1 MSQGAFNGSYVVP
14 IVVARSFE
22 AAGMP
27 AGLQVERPAQRRKAR
42 VHIPVPCKR
51 NSSAI
56 VLHPI
61 VALLLEFYGE
71 CRWEYIGNQR
81 IRIPPDQPQGRLRIL
96 INPCRHFAVRICD
109 ECRWNYIL
117 KEDEVPG
124 SNPGGSNRRGHSSTV
139 ERV

>member
-1 MSQGAFNGSYVVP
+1 MANAGRTKYLTPEKRAIIPFAAKRACLRPQFMEVAVVP

-27 AGLQVERPAQRRKAR
+27 AGLQVERPAQIRKAR

-61 VALLLEFYGE
+61 VALLLELYGE
-71 CRWEYIGNQR
+71 CRWEYIGN
-81 IRIPPDQPQGRLRIL
+81 
-96 INPCRHFAVRICD
+96 
-109 ECRWNYIL
+109 
-117 KEDEVPG
+117 
-124 SNPGGSNRRGHSSTV
+124 
-139 ERV
+139 

>member
-1 MSQGAFNGSYVVP
+1 M
-14 IVVARSFE
+14 
-22 AAGMP
+22 
-27 AGLQVERPAQRRKAR
+27 VERLVKAGRPR
-42 VHIPVPCKR
+42 VRFPVPRKR
-51 NSSAI
+51 DSSETCLAPDCRAAS
-56 VLHPI
+56 LD
-61 VALLLEFYGE
+61 FYGE

-109 ECRWNYIL
+109 ECGWNYIL

-124 SNPGGSNRRGHSSTV
+124 SIPGGSNRRGHSSTV